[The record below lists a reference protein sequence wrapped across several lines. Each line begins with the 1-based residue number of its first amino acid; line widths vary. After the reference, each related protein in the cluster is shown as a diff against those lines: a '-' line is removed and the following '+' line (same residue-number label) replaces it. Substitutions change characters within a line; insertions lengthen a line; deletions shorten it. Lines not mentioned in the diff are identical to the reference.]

1 MPQDSGDA
9 CFSLRYE
16 LHGAMRVLRGKGGPF
31 EGRGEGTE
39 KDVSLSGSHFKR
51 LERTPSDEDKS
62 YPRYETLD
70 PMNF

>member
-1 MPQDSGDA
+1 
-9 CFSLRYE
+9 
-16 LHGAMRVLRGKGGPF
+16 MRVLHSEEGPF
-31 EGRGEGTE
+31 QGGGGSEN
-39 KDVSLSGSHFKR
+39 DVSLSGSHFKR